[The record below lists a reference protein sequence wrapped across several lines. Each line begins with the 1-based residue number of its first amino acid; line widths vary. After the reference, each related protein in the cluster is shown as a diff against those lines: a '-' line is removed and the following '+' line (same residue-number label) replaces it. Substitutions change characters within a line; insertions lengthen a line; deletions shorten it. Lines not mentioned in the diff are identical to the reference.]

1 MPIVRSQANQKGGVG
16 KTTTTAQLGHERA
29 MTGKKVLLIDAD
41 SQRSLTK
48 LLGLEP
54 KVGQPTILALL
65 TEPEKGIERAIVK
78 YLGTPAR
85 PIAYSDGGCLHL
97 IPGARDISK
106 APVLFDKSR
115 DRQPVNAFEHVLP
128 YLIKHFAQFYDEI
141 FIDPSPSEDRVNAA
155 VIYAADEVIAPVG
168 AEPMALD
175 GVQELLDNLR
185 ESNQARVALGL
196 PGQTKLKAMLLTK
209 VYPDQIKILK
219 QMQTVLDSMHLP
231 HFGQE
236 YIPYTT
242 AGWEAPAELLPIAVY
257 APQDAAA
264 LAYRAIA
271 AQL

>member
-1 MPIVRSQANQKGGVG
+1 MPKVYAEANQKGGVG
-16 KTTTTAQLGHERA
+16 KTTTTVQLAYERA
-29 MTGKKVLLIDAD
+29 RAGKKVLMVDMD

-65 TEPEKGIERAIVK
+65 TEPDKGIERAIVH
-78 YLGTPAR
+78 YAGTPTH
-85 PIAYSDGGCLHL
+85 PITFPNGGCLHL
-97 IPGARDISK
+97 IPGARDITK

-115 DRQPVNAFEHVLP
+115 DRQPVNAFEKVLP
-128 YLIKHFAQFYDEI
+128 YLFKNFAQFYDEI
-141 FIDPSPSEDRVNAA
+141 FIDPSPAEDRVNAA
-155 VIYAADEVIAPVG
+155 AIYAADEVIAPVA

-185 ESNQARVALGL
+185 ESNQARAALGI
-196 PGQTKLKAMLLTK
+196 PGQTQLKALLLTK
-209 VYPDQIKILK
+209 VYPDQMKILH
-219 QMQTVLDSMHLP
+219 QMQTVLDSMRLP

-236 YIPYTT
+236 FIPYTT
-242 AGWEAPAELLPIAVY
+242 AGWEAPAELLPIAAY
-257 APQDAAA
+257 APNDAAA